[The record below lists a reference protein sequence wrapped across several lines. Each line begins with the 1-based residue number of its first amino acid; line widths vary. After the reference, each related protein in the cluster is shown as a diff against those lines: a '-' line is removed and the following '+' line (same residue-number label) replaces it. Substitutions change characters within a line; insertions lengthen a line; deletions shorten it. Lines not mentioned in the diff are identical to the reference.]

1 MKKTGLSVALIA
13 TALCS
18 SSTFAADAAD
28 IYVAASYN
36 HLSIDF
42 NNADV
47 DDTEGVGL
55 LFGIDFPE
63 NLAFEAEYINS
74 GKTHMDYKV
83 GSIQSAKMQVQS
95 LAMYGV
101 FRTDGKI
108 YFKGRA
114 GISTSLIDI
123 SRIQCSGSFCVND
136 IYDTNLGF
144 AFSAGGGIT
153 LNEKIN
159 VEAEYKLLNSDI
171 DTLGLGIVY
180 KF

>member
-1 MKKTGLSVALIA
+1 MKKTGLSLAFVAA
-13 TALCS
+13 SLCS
-18 SSTFAADAAD
+18 SHAFAADAAD

-47 DDTEGVGL
+47 DDTEGVGI

-63 NLAFEAEYINS
+63 NLAFEAEYLNS

-95 LAMYGV
+95 LAVYGV
-101 FRTDGKI
+101 FRSDGQI

-123 SRIQCSGSFCVND
+123 SRIQCSGSLCVND

-144 AFSAGGGIT
+144 AFSAGGGIA

-159 VEAEYKLLNSDI
+159 IEAEYKLLNTDI
-171 DTLGLGIVY
+171 DTVGLGMIY